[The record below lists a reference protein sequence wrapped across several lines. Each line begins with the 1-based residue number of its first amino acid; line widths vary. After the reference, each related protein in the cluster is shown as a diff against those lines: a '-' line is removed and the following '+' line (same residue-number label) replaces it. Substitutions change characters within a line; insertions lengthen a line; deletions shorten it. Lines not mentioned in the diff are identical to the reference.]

1 MPRAPSSPDDRSLEP
16 YLESLRALHERLD
29 EGLSFSGNERNCVF
43 LNPGRA
49 GGAFANASA
58 VSGLDF
64 PDDGR
69 GVAFLDL
76 EGDGDLDAAFAN
88 RTAPRLRLMQNR
100 LPAGDRF
107 VALLLEGDGAGTN
120 RDAVGARVEL
130 ATTDGALR
138 RSVRA
143 GEGFLSQSSRWL
155 HFGLGDGEPAGTATV
170 HWPGGGRETFAGI
183 AAGGRYRIVQG
194 SGRAVA
200 APAPARSRPR
210 RVLEAAWQK
219 PPAPTTGSRVVLAPR
234 PPAPSFTF
242 RPFDVERPE
251 AAAAGGG
258 RSAAVRTPGSA
269 APTTSGVDASGS
281 PPQAVEAGRGRP
293 VLLNVW
299 ASWCAPCRSELRDL
313 TEEEGALRAAGLGI
327 AALSTD
333 GMGDVAATTEEAA
346 RSFMDDIGFPF
357 PHGMATEETLDKVEI
372 VKRSLFD
379 RRFPLSLPFSMLIDG
394 EGRVAVLYRGGV
406 TADDL
411 LADLELL
418 DARDADLRAES
429 APFPGRWYTDP
440 PAEVSLAS
448 YARWYEDGFPAEAVD
463 LLQRSVEVERARL
476 DRASAD
482 GAGEVTRQ
490 DARQGRASADG
501 GRAAF
506 ERRGARDR
514 LFKSL
519 QRLAFLESERGDRE
533 AAVRHARAA
542 LDLEPDDPAARVAY
556 ENALVDAGDV
566 DRVRAEAEA
575 ALAADPGNLAA
586 RVRLAELLDAE
597 GRTDEAADE
606 LRLTVERSPED
617 VELRYLYGQL
627 LGKLDRLPEAMEQF
641 AAIVDRDPRHVEAH
655 RILAS
660 AAVRSGYPEAA
671 AAHYGAILAV
681 EPTDVDAL
689 YGAARTAAGLGRLE
703 QAVETYRSLLEHD
716 PAHAAGRHDLG
727 LALLQSGPSAAAE
740 GAEHLRRA
748 YVEDERLLARGN
760 DIAWNL
766 ATHRDAGRRDGQL
779 ALVIA
784 LELNAVA
791 GGAEPALLET
801 LAAAQAETGDF
812 EAAVRSVESA
822 LEILGGVGRQQ
833 AAPADRERL
842 IELLNRRLEQYRQGI
857 PARGR

>member
-29 EGLSFSGNERNCVF
+29 EGLSFSGAERNCVF

-155 HFGLGDGEPAGTATV
+155 HFGLGDAEPAGTATV

-200 APAPARSRPR
+200 AEAPAGPRPR

-242 RPFDVERPE
+242 RPFDDGE
-251 AAAAGGG
+251 AA
-258 RSAAVRTPGSA
+258 
-269 APTTSGVDASGS
+269 
-281 PPQAVEAGRGRP
+281 AVEAGRGRP

-418 DARDADLRAES
+418 GAPDADLRAAS

-448 YARWYEDGFPAEAVD
+448 YARWYEDGYPAEAVD

-542 LDLEPDDPAARVAY
+542 LDLEPDDPGARVAY

-586 RVRLAELLDAE
+586 RVRIAELLDAE
-597 GRTDEAADE
+597 GRTDEAAEE
-606 LRLTVERSPED
+606 LRLAVERSPED

-727 LALLQSGPSAAAE
+727 LALLQSGPAAAAE

-748 YVEDERLLARGN
+748 YVEDERLLTRGN

-842 IELLNRRLEQYRQGI
+842 IELLNRRLEQYRQGV

>member
-130 ATTDGALR
+130 ATTDGVLR

-155 HFGLGDGEPAGTATV
+155 HFGLGDAEPAGTATV

-200 APAPARSRPR
+200 APAPVRPR
-210 RVLEAAWQK
+210 VVLEAAWQK
-219 PPAPTTGSRVVLAPR
+219 PPAPTTGSRVVLSPR
-234 PPAPSFTF
+234 PPAPAFTF
-242 RPFDVERPE
+242 RPFGDGE
-251 AAAAGGG
+251 AA
-258 RSAAVRTPGSA
+258 
-269 APTTSGVDASGS
+269 
-281 PPQAVEAGRGRP
+281 AVEAGRGRP
-293 VLLNVW
+293 VLLNIW

-346 RSFMDDIGFPF
+346 RSFMDGIGFPF

-394 EGRVAVLYRGGV
+394 GGRVAVLYRGGV
-406 TADDL
+406 TAADL

-418 DARDADLRAES
+418 GARDADLRAES

-476 DRASAD
+476 DRASED
-482 GAGEVTRQ
+482 GA
-490 DARQGRASADG
+490 G

-506 ERRGARDR
+506 ERRGTRDR

-542 LDLEPDDPAARVAY
+542 LDLEPDDPGARVAY
-556 ENALVDAGDV
+556 ENALVDAGDTGS
-566 DRVRAEAEA
+566 VRAQAEA
-575 ALAADPGNLAA
+575 ALAADPGDVAA
-586 RVRLAELLDAE
+586 RVRLAELLDSE
-597 GRTDEAADE
+597 GRTGEAVRE
-606 LRLTVERSPED
+606 LGRAVEESPRD

-627 LGKLDRLPEAMEQF
+627 LGKAQRLREAMEQF
-641 AAIVDRDPRHVEAH
+641 AAVVTLDPRHVEAH
-655 RILAS
+655 RILAE
-660 AAVRSGYPEAA
+660 AAVRSDELGAA
-671 AAHYGAILAV
+671 WGHYRAILEV
-681 EPTDVDAL
+681 EPRDTEAL
-689 YGAARTAAGLGRLE
+689 YGAARIGAAAGRLE
-703 QAVETYRSLLEHD
+703 EAIENYRALLSHD
-716 PAHAAGRHDLG
+716 PDHAAGRHELG
-727 LALLQSGPSAAAE
+727 LALIRSGPAGAAE

-748 YVEDERLLARGN
+748 YVEDRTLLARGN
-760 DIAWNL
+760 DIAWTL
-766 ATHRDAGRRDGQL
+766 ATHPDAGRRDGQL
-779 ALVIA
+779 ALLIA

-801 LAAAQAETGDF
+801 LAAAYAETGDF

-822 LEILGGVGRQQ
+822 LEILGGAGRQQ

>member
-29 EGLSFSGNERNCVF
+29 EGLSFSGNERNCAF
-43 LNPGRA
+43 LNLGETGLNPGRA
-49 GGAFANASA
+49 GGAFANVSA

-69 GVAFLDL
+69 GLAFLDL
-76 EGDGDLDAAFAN
+76 EGDGDLDAALAN

-194 SGRAVA
+194 SGRA
-200 APAPARSRPR
+200 APAQAPARPR

-242 RPFDVERPE
+242 RPFGVERPE
-251 AAAAGGG
+251 AADAGGE

-269 APTTSGVDASGS
+269 APKTSSVDASGS
-281 PPQAVEAGRGRP
+281 APQVVEAGRGRP
-293 VLLNVW
+293 VLLNIW

-463 LLQRSVEVERARL
+463 LLQRSVEVERVRL
-476 DRASAD
+476 DRAA
-482 GAGEVTRQ
+482 
-490 DARQGRASADG
+490 ADG

-519 QRLAFLESERGDRE
+519 QRLAFLEGERGDRE

-542 LDLEPDDPAARVAY
+542 LDLEPDDPGARVAY

-606 LRLTVERSPED
+606 LRLAVERSPED

-681 EPTDVDAL
+681 EPTDVDGL

-716 PAHAAGRHDLG
+716 PAHAAGRHELG
-727 LALLQSGPSAAAE
+727 LALLQSGPAAAAE

-822 LEILGGVGRQQ
+822 LEILGDAGRQQ

-857 PARGR
+857 PARSGR